1 MCILLLNI
9 ILMVLISLI
18 YLIFKIFYGKIFKEK
33 RYMYFMEKIL
43 KKKYICIY
51 LFGFK
56 NKVIYMAFLFQNIL
70 NK

>member
-18 YLIFKIFYGKIFKEK
+18 YLIFKIFYGKILKK
-33 RYMYFMEKIL
+33 RYLYFMEKMF
-43 KKKYICIY
+43 KKKDICIY

>member
-9 ILMVLISLI
+9 ILMVLTSLI
-18 YLIFKIFYGKIFKEK
+18 YLIFKIFYGKNFKEK
-33 RYMYFMEKIL
+33 RYVFYEK
-43 KKKYICIY
+43 KFKEKICIY

>member
-1 MCILLLNI
+1 
-9 ILMVLISLI
+9 
-18 YLIFKIFYGKIFKEK
+18 
-33 RYMYFMEKIL
+33 MEKIV
-43 KKKYICIY
+43 KKKDICIY

>member
-1 MCILLLNI
+1 MEKFL
-9 ILMVLISLI
+9 
-18 YLIFKIFYGKIFKEK
+18 KEK

-43 KKKYICIY
+43 KKKDICIY